1 MPTLITHRKVKIIVL
16 AEGEELSL
24 HARPSCI
31 VLQQDSEGWWTKFVD
46 AQGQIASYD
55 QAYPSYNQAL
65 WAAKAAA
72 EFGID

>member
-1 MPTLITHRKVKIIVL
+1 MPTILTHRKVKIIVL
-16 AEGEELSL
+16 VKGEDFNT

-31 VLQQDSEGWWTKFVD
+31 VLHEDEQGWWTKFVD
-46 AQGQIASYD
+46 AQGQIDSYDEPYASY
-55 QAYPSYNQAL
+55 QQAL